1 MEFCLNDESG
11 EVYDSLTI
19 DPPAWAWSDL
29 CWMELEGGKTRF
41 LFIPVEDPNGVV
53 FDTKTRLFYAVPRW
67 RVALVCGSL
76 QHTGGAPK

>member
-1 MEFCLNDESG
+1 
-11 EVYDSLTI
+11 
-19 DPPAWAWSDL
+19 
-29 CWMELEGGKTRF
+29 MELEGGKARF